1 MIYIFYMLEALFLIL
16 KYIFGY
22 YLGTSLTLFILI
34 ITISKYFLLL
44 FILHK
49 FLNLMITLI
58 MLIFNK
64 VIIKYKNKLI
74 INRFNIKNILIK

>member
-1 MIYIFYMLEALFLIL
+1 MLEALFLIL

-58 MLIFNK
+58 MLIK
-64 VIIKYKNKLI
+64 VII
-74 INRFNIKNILIK
+74 NIKIN